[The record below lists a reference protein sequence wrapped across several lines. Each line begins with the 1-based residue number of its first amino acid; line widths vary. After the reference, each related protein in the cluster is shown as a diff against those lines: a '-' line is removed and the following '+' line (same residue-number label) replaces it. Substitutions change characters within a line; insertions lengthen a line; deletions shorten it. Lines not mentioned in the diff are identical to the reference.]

1 MNGLKNSVRR
11 SACLA
16 VLLLASGLYGCK
28 ISINSDNDNTDNG
41 TPAQEDAGYVPAEND
56 FQHAYVLATDDAPV
70 ETSSFRQTM
79 SLQSSASSVSLASS
93 APPSGW
99 TPQQFQQA
107 YNVPAS
113 LNGKPAGYGVK
124 VAVITAYH
132 YSNMQADL
140 NKFAAQYSL
149 KPITLNIINQAG
161 SNTNT
166 NWSLQSNLSVQMIN
180 AISPGATV
188 YVIEAKSQGY
198 NDIFTAVRTAVN
210 YGVNVI
216 LMPFGVSEYN
226 AEGSQAYMFL
236 NSQIVFVAAA
246 GNNDVVNFPAAS
258 PDVVAVGG
266 TTPNSVSP
274 LVESAWGETGAGMS
288 VYESMPSYQVSAVQK
303 ANTTAFR
310 SVPDLVFNADP
321 SCGARIYSS
330 IAGGWLGFGGTSV
343 SSTLFAGAVAIA
355 NQARRNVNKPML
367 SSSHTSPNSIHKFL
381 YQLVSAN
388 AGSNTSDVLNDVVDG
403 HSGGYST
410 GPGYDI
416 ATGLGSLDVE
426 KFAQY
431 MANQ

>member
-1 MNGLKNSVRR
+1 MNGLTISVRR

-16 VLLLASGLYGCK
+16 VLLLASGLHGCK
-28 ISINSDNDNTDNG
+28 ISVNSDNDNDNADNE
-41 TPAQEDAGYVPAEND
+41 TPAQENEGYVPAEDD

-79 SLQSSASSVSLASS
+79 SLQSSASSVSST
-93 APPSGW
+93 PPGAW

-132 YSNMQADL
+132 YSSLQNDL

-161 SNTNT
+161 NITNT
-166 NWSLQSNLSVQMIN
+166 SWSLQSNLSVQMIN

-188 YVIEAKSQGY
+188 FVIEAKTTNQS
-198 NDIFTAVRTAVN
+198 DMLTAITTAVN
-210 YGVNVI
+210 LGVNII
-216 LMPFGVSEYN
+216 LMPFGISEY
-226 AEGSQAYMFL
+226 ASEGSRAYLFQ

-246 GNNDVVNFPAAS
+246 GNNGVVNFPAAS

-266 TTPNSVSP
+266 TTPNSGSP

-321 SCGARIYSS
+321 SYGARIYSS

-388 AGSNTSDVLNDVVDG
+388 AGSNTAAVLNDVVDG
-403 HSGGYST
+403 HAGGYST